1 MTEERSGFPLG
12 HGNDRSH
19 TKTTITTSQGEQK
32 MFRELQEY
40 VFGQK
45 PIRRQN
51 PTLGQSEWYYM
62 DPRGTENFSDM
73 KTIDV
78 ANSESPNPYAAEIK
92 ADLYKNAPT
101 NYKILFEGKSDN
113 NRNDEA
119 LLLKVKE
126 NLERFEGKVNHP
138 YLDSKGL
145 MTIGYGTNIDKYDD
159 FKAVNFLSVKNPEQ
173 QKKDVYNKLKEM
185 SESITNYSAR
195 AFEDMSNLRISD
207 DEAWRLSKNHIQND
221 LKYLREKFAD
231 FDTFPEPLRE
241 VLIDIKYNTGNLA
254 EEKWPNLYSAIK
266 RKDVLGENGILK
278 NILRKNIQEERN
290 RWAEDKIRAVKF

>member
-1 MTEERSGFPLG
+1 
-12 HGNDRSH
+12 
-19 TKTTITTSQGEQK
+19 

-62 DPRGTENFSDM
+62 DPRGTDNFSDM

-92 ADLYKNAPT
+92 ADLYKNDPT
-101 NYKILFEGKSDN
+101 NYKILFEGESDN

-159 FKAVNFLSVKNPEQ
+159 FKVVNFLSVENPEQ
-173 QKKDVYNKLKEM
+173 QKKDIYDKLKEM
-185 SESITNYSAR
+185 SESTKNYSAG

-207 DEAWRLSKNHIQND
+207 DEAWRLSKKHIQDD